1 MRQNSLA
8 FPDTLRTSRV
18 RWRTI
23 SKGIHADGGLTS
35 PAAALAAEPAFAGKD
50 ASMSQPQGS
59 EYYHRRADEM
69 RLAAIEARSSDNR
82 DTLRSFAVY
91 FDRLADEAERAEQ
104 ARPEKVAAC

>member
-1 MRQNSLA
+1 MVA
-8 FPDTLRTSRV
+8 
-18 RWRTI
+18 
-23 SKGIHADGGLTS
+23 LTS
-35 PAAALAAEPAFAGKD
+35 PAASLATIREAAEPAFVGKD
-50 ASMSQPQGS
+50 VAMSQLHGS

-104 ARPEKVAAC
+104 TQPEKATAC